1 MFKLAFIL
9 SYNALS
15 YKKLNIKNILQIK
28 NIYSL
33 VNIKNDKS
41 IIIYEKPKS
50 QLILVKPIQKANQLL
65 IPINS
70 KKYNLRLLF
79 LSDNHYVFIVT

>member
-1 MFKLAFIL
+1 MFKLVFTL

-15 YKKLNIKNILQIK
+15 YNALSYNVLNIK

-50 QLILVKPIQKANQLL
+50 QLILVKPIQKANQIL

-79 LSDNHYVFIVT
+79 LSDNRYIFIVT